1 MTKLQRMAGL
11 WRAAQLM
18 YWRGAAQKVTGAI
31 VRYVYVWCVGWYW
44 GRAGGVVVVWLVGGV
59 LVLGALMLAD
69 ALA

>member
-31 VRYVYVWCVGWYW
+31 VGCVYVVYGWCE
-44 GRAGGVVVVWLVGGV
+44 GRAGGVVVVWPVVEVLLVH
-59 LVLGALMLAD
+59 
-69 ALA
+69 

>member
-31 VRYVYVWCVGWYW
+31 MGCVYVVDWVVWESRRRFGCGM
-44 GRAGGVVVVWLVGGV
+44 AGG
-59 LVLGALMLAD
+59 AD
-69 ALA
+69 VH

>member
-31 VRYVYVWCVGWYW
+31 VRDVYEWWVGCM
-44 GRAGGVVVVWLVGGV
+44 GGAREV
-59 LVLGALMLAD
+59 
-69 ALA
+69 

>member
-31 VRYVYVWCVGWYW
+31 AGCVCVVEGCSKC
-44 GRAGGVVVVWLVGGV
+44 RARGVDAVWLVEV
-59 LVLGALMLAD
+59 LLVH
-69 ALA
+69 

>member
-31 VRYVYVWCVGWYW
+31 VGCVYVLWVGWCW
-44 GRAGGVVVVWLVGGV
+44 RRGGGVVVVWLVV
-59 LVLGALMLAD
+59 EVYLVH
-69 ALA
+69 

>member
-31 VRYVYVWCVGWYW
+31 VICVCAVGGWY
-44 GRAGGVVVVWLVGGV
+44 GRCAGGAVVVWLVVEV
-59 LVLGALMLAD
+59 LLACTD
-69 ALA
+69 AC

>member
-31 VRYVYVWCVGWYW
+31 VGCVYVLWVGWC
-44 GRAGGVVVVWLVGGV
+44 
-59 LVLGALMLAD
+59 
-69 ALA
+69 

>member
-31 VRYVYVWCVGWYW
+31 VGCGVYVWWVGWYW
-44 GRAGGVVVVWLVGGV
+44 GRAGGVVMVLLVVEVY
-59 LVLGALMLAD
+59 LGALMLAC
-69 ALA
+69 

>member
-31 VRYVYVWCVGWYW
+31 VRYVLWVGWCW
-44 GRAGGVVVVWLVGGV
+44 GRAGGVVAVWLVV
-59 LVLGALMLAD
+59 VEVYLVH
-69 ALA
+69 